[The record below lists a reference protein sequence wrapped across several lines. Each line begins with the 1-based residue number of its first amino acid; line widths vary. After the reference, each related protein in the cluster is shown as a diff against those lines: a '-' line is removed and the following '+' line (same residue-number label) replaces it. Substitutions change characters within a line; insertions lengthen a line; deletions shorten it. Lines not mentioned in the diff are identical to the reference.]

1 MPFSL
6 GELEPGGF
14 KGQALLLS
22 LNMPRLERSLLTD
35 CGVRASNGHLQEMLQ
50 AILTCGQSIVGPHC
64 PPSLPLA
71 PIFVVVV
78 IFTVYFVLVYFL
90 FLFFKLYFILE
101 YS

>member
-6 GELEPGGF
+6 DELEPGGF
-14 KGQALLLS
+14 KGQTLLFS
-22 LNMPRLERSLLTD
+22 MNIPCLEHSLLTD

-50 AILTCGQSIVGPHC
+50 AILTCGQSIVGRHR

-71 PIFVVVV
+71 PISFVVV

-90 FLFFKLYFILE
+90 FLLFKLYFILE